1 MTSHLCLADL
11 ETVRR
16 TFDQNFK
23 TIEDESIQSI
33 SKLNDLYRLNLSKL
47 KNKFQAVGNLQK
59 YRTVEVAIEAFEKDP
74 MGAVKSSTF
83 LEDLDQLNAIYVREN
98 NSIKKEKGTKTL
110 NLINH
115 YQRVLLNE
123 KIALVKSGKIDA
135 ATEVE
140 AEEKRVLELSKEYLP
155 SVTSPDSKL
164 SQPTSSQIK
173 DNPPADATKFETS
186 SYKVFMAQISW
197 HEAKKRCEQMGGA
210 LACLETKKEK
220 DWAARFAKGR
230 VIWLGGGDYAKEGQA
245 MWLNGRRVVVNF
257 DKKTNASHKDH
268 LHFAFDGKILFRA
281 GNGYNPTAK
290 FKHVKGFLCEWTR
303 FR

>member
-1 MTSHLCLADL
+1 
-11 ETVRR
+11 VRR

-23 TIEDESIQSI
+23 TIEDESIQNI
-33 SKLNDLYRLNLSKL
+33 SKLNSLYRLNISKL
-47 KNKFQAVGNLQK
+47 KNKFQTAGNLQK

-74 MGAVKSSTF
+74 MGAVKTSTF
-83 LEDLDQLNAIYVREN
+83 MGDLDKLNAIYVKEN
-98 NSIKKEKGTKTL
+98 NSIKKEKGTTIL

-115 YQRVLLNE
+115 YQRVLLSE

-140 AEEKRVLELSKEYLP
+140 AEEKRVLEISKEYLP
-155 SVTSPDSKL
+155 SVTSLDSKL

-173 DNPPADATKFETS
+173 DNPPANATMFETS

-197 HEAKKRCEQMGGA
+197 QEAKKRCEKMGGT

-230 VIWLGGGDYAKEGQA
+230 VIWLGGGDYEKEGQA

-257 DKKTNASHKDH
+257 DKKGNAPHRDH
-268 LHFAFDGKILFRA
+268 LHFAFDGLILFRA
-281 GNGYNPTAK
+281 ESGYSPTAK
-290 FKHVKGFLCEWTR
+290 FKHVKGFLCEWTK